1 MNKSVSVRI
10 RKAGEGEK
18 PGFYS
23 KNQVDTANFLKKA
36 KVGMQVGSQQMNQ
49 QERIKVIMTDT
60 YAALRDGAD
69 PDMIFQALVTKYGME
84 QQMAFQVINTV
95 MSKLAEQG
103 FVDPAY
109 NQEEEEA
116 QAAQQPQG
124 QGQQGAP
131 QQAAPGQ
138 PVGTPDEDEEL
149 AMSMADE
156 GSGYDGMQ
164 HLNGDSGVE
173 EMQQEGAFR
182 YGGSYDEGGYA
193 DEYPNYFADQA
204 APEDTIIDQY
214 SNPGE
219 LSEDQQEPFSLEQ
232 LIRFTPGAQNYP
244 ETPDLGYYL
253 GNYSNVA
260 DGDIPTDLLP
270 MSEARYDGAF
280 EQYAKGGVRKGGK
293 GKKGKKGN
301 TTEVTTTAGTTL
313 EPEVRETP
321 TITVTPQ
328 ETVST
333 PNMWQ
338 GIQNAYSMR
347 NPTSSRGI
355 LGTTAEMVGTGLN
368 YIRPQNWRESWRQQV
383 APSTTATKT
392 LVDINNLIKNK
403 EYEPEVLQKNE
414 DGTYS
419 SGLAFNMG
427 PELSQ
432 TLFDAA
438 SSFDFKGK
446 SNAPIELS
454 LPTSKIPE
462 LNFLSLHTQG
472 NNTKIRLVRDSSGH
486 LKAELITDVKTKLKG
501 YDKNS
506 VTIKDEFY
514 IDPEN
519 KQLIDP
525 KTGYP
530 LELLQKSFYTG
541 NQLNWYNNAFSFPF
555 TPKYPNLSLEG
566 YPKIISTEALKKE
579 PASKWN
585 NAWNLMG
592 KPALFTPW
600 SLPFT
605 YPGFAARSKYYP
617 NASKVD
623 VGYLGRQREVGPQA
637 PGGMTFGDQPFGAQ
651 YADYNLLRD
660 RNYLTGKSALKTLG
674 ILGGLTALGYN
685 MYDEPDQDYIY
696 DRVNEGLV
704 PRQNF
709 DFSGAGRS
717 YDTTG
722 FGINVPLYQKDS
734 MYVTPEGDTI
744 HDKGWGAPISDDFK
758 KGGALKKQFV
768 KKVTKMFA
776 PGGEADENSVGRGN
790 RMDTNTSLI
799 GNKKKSFIDTLK
811 TQSDKAAT
819 EDLYDMIQKSGDPN
833 LMNIFMGQDQ
843 NQAPQ
848 QGMQPQMQPQ
858 QFGQEGGFTNMDA
871 PNPLTRFIYGG
882 DEMNYYEPYNL
893 PEARDGRTI
902 HNRAGEE
909 MGVPD
914 MMSYFQWGEG
924 EQDDWEAAHPGESF
938 QAWKSTPEA
947 KQAYEHYQNFYDQ
960 SLDEYYNEGE
970 EEPGQN
976 NGRFSMPPPN
986 VGETNSDYLL
996 RTTGNPGFMRN
1007 DNVWN
1012 GTTWVNPN
1020 GGTASNQ
1027 GNNCGPG
1034 TVYNATYKKCIPV
1047 AQVRYNPR
1055 MVRNNPGLA
1064 GTLLPWNPIFRGGKY
1079 YTSGAPF
1086 TLKDLQKY
1094 SGQLNKPVVTIKSR
1108 KNWFSPKTEMDIYN
1122 PDGIWSKADLEKLM
1136 EYQESRGAKV
1146 TKGAKNLKGL
1156 KADVDKNNKE
1166 KEPSRKE
1173 YLDAKLQ
1180 EDPWNK
1186 ANWDKLS
1193 KSDKRNARRTYTFE
1207 NENERNFWDKVRF
1220 KAQGTRFY
1228 EEGKTKRV
1236 KNK

>member
-23 KNQVDTANFLKKA
+23 KNQIETANFLKKA
-36 KVGMQVGSQQMNQ
+36 KVGMQVGSPKMNQ
-49 QERIKVIMTDT
+49 QERIKVIMMDT

-124 QGQQGAP
+124 QQAAP

-156 GSGYDGMQ
+156 SSGYDGLE

-193 DEYPNYFADQA
+193 DEYANYFADQSS
-204 APEDTIIDQY
+204 PEDTVIDQY

-219 LSEDQQEPFSLEQ
+219 LSENQQEPFSLEQ

-244 ETPDLGYYL
+244 ETPDLAYYL
-253 GNYSNVA
+253 GNYTNVA

-270 MSEARYDGAF
+270 MSEARYGGAF

-293 GKKGKKGN
+293 GKKGKKDN
-301 TTEVTTTAGTTL
+301 TTEVATTGTTA

-328 ETVST
+328 ATVST

-347 NPTSSRGI
+347 NPISSRGI
-355 LGTTAEMVGTGLN
+355 LGTTTEMVGTGLN

-392 LVDINNLIKNK
+392 LIDINNLIKNK

-438 SSFDFKGK
+438 TSFDFKGK
-446 SNAPIELS
+446 STAPIELS

-472 NNTKIRLVRDSSGH
+472 NNTKIRLVKDSSGH

-555 TPKYPNLSLEG
+555 TPKYPNLSLES

-585 NAWNLMG
+585 NAWNLIG

-637 PGGMTFGDQPFGAQ
+637 PGGMTFGDQPFGTQ

-685 MYDEPDQDYIY
+685 MYDEPDPEYIY
-696 DRVNEGLV
+696 DRVNEGFV
-704 PRQNF
+704 PRQDFN
-709 DFSGAGRS
+709 FSGAGRS
-717 YDTTG
+717 FDTTG
-722 FGINVPLYQKDS
+722 FGINIPIYQKDS
-734 MYVTPEGDTI
+734 MYISPKGDTI
-744 HDKGWGAPISDDFK
+744 HDKGWGAPLSDDFK

-776 PGGEADENSVGRGN
+776 PGGEADENAVGRGN

-799 GNKKKSFIDTLK
+799 SNKKKSFIDTLK

-819 EDLYDMIQKSGDPN
+819 EDLYDMVQKSGDPN

-843 NQAPQ
+843 NHVPQ

-882 DEMNYYEPYNL
+882 DEVNYYEPYNL

-902 HNRAGEE
+902 HNKAGEE
-909 MGVPD
+909 RGVPD
-914 MMSYFQWGEG
+914 MMSYFQWSEG
-924 EQDDWEAAHPGESF
+924 EQEDWEAAHPGESF
-938 QAWKSTPEA
+938 QAWKSTQEA
-947 KQAYEHYQNFYDQ
+947 KDAYEQYQNFYDQ

-970 EEPGQN
+970 EPN
-976 NGRFSMPPPN
+976 NN
-986 VGETNSDYLL
+986 VDIMNMMYNFANQYANAIS
-996 RTTGNPGFMRN
+996 
-1007 DNVWN
+1007 
-1012 GTTWVNPN
+1012 
-1020 GGTASNQ
+1020 Q

-1034 TVYNATYKKCIPV
+1034 TVYNATYKRCIPV

-1055 MVRNNPGLA
+1055 IVRNNPGLA
-1064 GTLLPWNPIFRGGKY
+1064 STLLPWNPIFRGGKY

-1094 SGQLNKPVVTIKSR
+1094 TGQLNKPVVTIKSR

-1136 EYQESRGAKV
+1136 EYQGG
-1146 TKGAKNLKGL
+1146 KGAKGGKGSKNLKINGSKSKEERL
-1156 KADVDKNNKE
+1156 SKTERIDQELMKDDWNREHWNSHIANNK
-1166 KEPSRKE
+1166 SN
-1173 YLDAKLQ
+1173 L
-1180 EDPWNK
+1180 
-1186 ANWDKLS
+1186 
-1193 KSDKRNARRTYTFE
+1193 RNARRNFAFDNPEFRRFSDKIVFGAGQPGYMVGTGDNARWEHQGNYYE
-1207 NENERNFWDKVRF
+1207 SNRNKKV
-1220 KAQGTRFY
+1220 K
-1228 EEGKTKRV
+1228 EK
-1236 KNK
+1236 KNKSKEG